1 MDRVLLPGVTVL
13 ERLVAGVREKAD
25 ERLCATVARQVERAD
40 AALRRELSR
49 LLVAPGARTSELER
63 LRQLGEIPDLPDGGG
78 VNAEG
83 V

>member
-1 MDRVLLPGVTVL
+1 M
-13 ERLVAGVREKAD
+13 AGVREKAD

-40 AALRRELSR
+40 AALRRELSG
-49 LLVAPGARTSELER
+49 LLVVPSGARTSELER